1 MQFIFGSLS
10 IFASNLFRFYFG
22 FILNLFCI
30 HVNFFLIWIVLLL
43 PRQIRPTPSPL
54 LSVTDVIASYKIQ
67 FSELDNSGNI
77 LNQNFKFYNL
87 HIKHNDKT
95 FLKLRELGLG
105 ISLKPHNFFQPV
117 SITTVN
123 IQDGYYN
130 YSDFSTIF
138 NTD

>member
-1 MQFIFGSLS
+1 MKRAFFFTTFTLSLLS
-10 IFASNLFRFYFG
+10 WI
-22 FILNLFCI
+22 
-30 HVNFFLIWIVLLL
+30 FFLCLSFFLLF
-43 PRQIRPTPSPL
+43 PASSIKIIDQY
-54 LSVTDVIASYKIQ
+54 VIASYKIQ
-67 FSELDNSGNI
+67 FSDLDNSGNI

-130 YSDFSTIF
+130 YSDFSSSSSTFANFIDF
-138 NTD
+138 NKF